1 MSRRLSTTSGVR
13 QRLIDTMQA
22 SWDRRRLEGRMC
34 ELERALKAGESVVLS
49 GSELARAGLP
59 HGGEGRARERLYL
72 LDEFDQIR
80 EYFGDV

>member
-1 MSRRLSTTSGVR
+1 
-13 QRLIDTMQA
+13 
-22 SWDRRRLEGRMC
+22 MC

-59 HGGEGRARERLYL
+59 YGREGRARERLYL